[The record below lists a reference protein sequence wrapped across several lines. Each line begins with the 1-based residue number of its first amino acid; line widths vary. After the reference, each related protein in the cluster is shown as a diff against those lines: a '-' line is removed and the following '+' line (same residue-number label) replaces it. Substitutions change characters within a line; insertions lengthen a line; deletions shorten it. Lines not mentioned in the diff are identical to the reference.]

1 MFVLLWRWI
10 CQSFIFWVL
19 HEQQCLEYCFW
30 NPRKRSG
37 EKLWKHSGSNGML
50 SLTLYLLQFYGPFGM
65 FRGQDWWCYWRSWVC
80 WEDGWRCSGRRLERK
95 WGSLQVVWRSELALL
110 LRSCGGWPEE
120 TRVSSELEQ
129 SAAQFSVQ
137 ISVASGLSESLLS
150 VDGLPS
156 LSSRRDAVF
165 RS

>member
-1 MFVLLWRWI
+1 M
-10 CQSFIFWVL
+10 
-19 HEQQCLEYCFW
+19 
-30 NPRKRSG
+30 
-37 EKLWKHSGSNGML
+37 
-50 SLTLYLLQFYGPFGM
+50 
-65 FRGQDWWCYWRSWVC
+65 
-80 WEDGWRCSGRRLERK
+80 
-95 WGSLQVVWRSELALL
+95 
-110 LRSCGGWPEE
+110 
-120 TRVSSELEQ
+120 SSELEQ